1 MKRDAGAA
9 ESDYLVALTDGTAGT
24 SFTGIEHNVE
34 GTPTT
39 NWTPMGI
46 AIAENSASNWTALG
60 EALLVMPDETEY
72 VMDITIEQTVYGRED
87 VDGNGIDGT
96 QEIKEATIKGLK
108 IEAAKVAYTTSEGEA
123 TGIAKFLAGNS
134 YNVRVQVYGLS
145 KIEVTTTL
153 EPWADGGH
161 VDIDPDNQF

>member
-1 MKRDAGAA
+1 M
-9 ESDYLVALTDGTAGT
+9 
-24 SFTGIEHNVE
+24 E
-34 GTPTT
+34 GVNTHS
-39 NWTPMGI
+39 WTPMGI
-46 AIAENSASNWTALG
+46 AIVKQSETDWTALG

-108 IEAAKVAYTTSEGEA
+108 IEAAKVVTSNPHSASE
-123 TGIAKFLAGNS
+123 TVDGIQKFLAGNS